1 MKKLECLCCKYYTTR
16 NTDMNRHLKS
26 QKHLRNKK
34 EQNRNK
40 KEQNRNKKEQNRNK
54 TGTKRNKMGTKR
66 NKKTQYV
73 NTAIKLSR
81 VRKA

>member
-40 KEQNRNKKEQNRNK
+40 

-73 NTAIKLSR
+73 STAIKLSR